1 MLSRVRL
8 TESRGSH
15 YHASM
20 ISTARNQESRRAFG
34 RVAGILCTAVAAA
47 CGPATAPVVL
57 AWEGDLAA
65 NGPSGVSGSVAV
77 VSQYGRTEMSIL
89 VEGAETGATYRWRV
103 NEGGCGASGADGELV
118 GGAATY
124 PTITIQTGSS
134 ASANANTGGML
145 DEDGVYA
152 ARVLSTSAA
161 SGEIVVA
168 CGELERVR

>member
-1 MLSRVRL
+1 
-8 TESRGSH
+8 
-15 YHASM
+15 M
-20 ISTARNQESRRAFG
+20 ISTRRNQEG
-34 RVAGILCTAVAAA
+34 RCARGRLASILCTAVAAA

-57 AWEGDLAA
+57 AWEGDLNA
-65 NGPSGVSGSVAV
+65 NGPGGVSGSVAV

-103 NEGGCGASGADGELV
+103 NQGGCGASGAEGELV

-124 PTITIQTGSS
+124 PAITIQTGSS

-145 DEDGVYA
+145 DEDGAYS
-152 ARVLSTSAA
+152 ARVLHTTAA
-161 SGEIVVA
+161 SGETVVA